1 MRLAL
6 LAAALLA
13 ACVIVQSSGMLLLI
27 RWLARIRNILESPN
41 VARRIGFLLRL
52 FVLIV
57 PASSDGSGRPLG
69 SIQREVKA
77 GLDLVFWVLIGT
89 LTVVIVARYR

>member
-27 RWLARIRNILESPN
+27 RWLAHIRSVLESPN

-57 PASSDGSGRPLG
+57 LLHRTVQVVLWALSS
-69 SIQREVKA
+69 
-77 GLDLVFWVLIGT
+77 
-89 LTVVIVARYR
+89 AR